1 MSEKSVSLRDYYA
14 RKKRLARRLRRK
26 KILLQLIR
34 EQTKI
39 VKFRLSTIKVFKPV
53 ITPWEGLAI
62 LIGTQVGAGILGLP
76 YAASR
81 VGMVPALF
89 ILLGVMFLLMSTAL
103 IILKLSAEM
112 RGAQMSTMAQ
122 KLLGNAGGW
131 IMYLSILIMGFGA
144 MLAYIAGM
152 GSVFSSLLGV
162 NETIG
167 AVIFWLLASAVIYLG
182 LEASGKTE
190 LIMSFL
196 MLVLFIGIT
205 ASLFPYAK
213 PENAMY
219 AELGGIL
226 SMTGVAI
233 FALGCHTI
241 IPDIYRGIGDYKK
254 TRNVVILAFLIPTII
269 YAIFMI
275 SFLLVF
281 GRNTPQIAT
290 QGLEILY
297 GRLGKI
303 VGNIIPLLAITT
315 SYIGIGLAQQSNSK
329 EFLKLKKSIAWSLTT
344 IPPIVVYLA
353 GIKNFADVLAFAGDT
368 GDMMAFII
376 LPLVMLVIKKYRETK
391 VY

>member
-1 MSEKSVSLRDYYA
+1 
-14 RKKRLARRLRRK
+14 
-26 KILLQLIR
+26 
-34 EQTKI
+34 
-39 VKFRLSTIKVFKPV
+39 
-53 ITPWEGLAI
+53 
-62 LIGTQVGAGILGLP
+62 
-76 YAASR
+76 
-81 VGMVPALF
+81 MVPALF
-89 ILLGVMFLLMSTAL
+89 ILLGVMLLLMFTAL

-122 KLLGNAGGW
+122 KLLGNTGGW

-162 NETIG
+162 DETVG
-167 AVIFWLLASAVIYLG
+167 AIIFWSLASAVIYLG

-196 MLVLFIGIT
+196 MLALFIGT
-205 ASLFPYAK
+205 TSPLFPYANL
-213 PENAMY
+213 ENAAY
-219 AELGGIL
+219 AKLSGIL

-241 IPDIYRGIGDYKK
+241 IPDIYRGIGDYRK

-269 YAIFMI
+269 YAIFMV
-275 SFLLVF
+275 SFLLAF
-281 GRNTPQIAT
+281 GKSTPQIAT
-290 QGLEILY
+290 QGLEMLY
-297 GRLGKI
+297 GGVGKI

-329 EFLKLKKSIAWSLTT
+329 EFLKLRKPIAWSLTT

-368 GDMMAFII
+368 GDLIAFII

>member
-62 LIGTQVGAGILGLP
+62 LVGTQVGAGILGLP

-167 AVIFWLLASAVIYLG
+167 AVIFWVLASAVIYLG

-344 IPPIVVYLA
+344 IPPLVVYLA

-376 LPLVMLVIKKYRETK
+376 LPVIMLAIKKYRERR
-391 VY
+391 

>member
-81 VGMVPALF
+81 VGMIPAFL
-89 ILLGVMFLLMSTAL
+89 ILLGVMVFLMFTAL
-103 IILKLSAEM
+103 IVLKLSAEM

-167 AVIFWLLASAVIYLG
+167 AVIFWVLASAVIYLG

-241 IPDIYRGIGDYKK
+241 IPDIYRGIGDYRK

-329 EFLKLKKSIAWSLTT
+329 EFLRLKKSIAWSLAT
-344 IPPIVVYLA
+344 IPPVVVYLA
-353 GIKNFADVLAFAGDT
+353 GVKNFADVLAFAGDT

-376 LPLVMLVIKKYRETK
+376 LPILMWIVKKYHER
-391 VY
+391 

>member
-1 MSEKSVSLRDYYA
+1 MSEKSVPLRDYHA
-14 RKKRLARRLRRK
+14 KKKRLVRRLRRE

-34 EQTKI
+34 KQTKTI
-39 VKFRLSTIKVFKPV
+39 RFRLSTIKVFKPV

-76 YAASR
+76 YVASK
-81 VGMVPALF
+81 VGIVPALL
-89 ILLGVMFLLMSTAL
+89 ILVGVMFLLMFTAL
-103 IILKLSAEM
+103 TILKLSAEM
-112 RGAQMSTMAQ
+112 GGAQMSTMAQ
-122 KLLGNAGGW
+122 KILGNGGGW

-162 NETIG
+162 DETLG

-190 LIMSFL
+190 LVMSFL
-196 MLVLFIGIT
+196 MLILFIGIT
-205 ASLFPYAK
+205 ASLFPHAK

-219 AELGGIL
+219 VELGGTL

-233 FALGCHTI
+233 FSLGCHTI
-241 IPDIYRGIGDYKK
+241 IPDVYRGIGDYKK
-254 TRNVVILAFLIPTII
+254 ARNVVILAFLIPTVI
-269 YAIFMI
+269 YAIFMV

-281 GRNTPQIAT
+281 GKNTPQIAT
-290 QGLEILY
+290 QGLENLY
-297 GRLGKI
+297 GGIGKI

-344 IPPIVVYLA
+344 VPPIAVYLA

-368 GDMMAFII
+368 GDMVAFIL
-376 LPLVMLVIKKYRETK
+376 LPLVMLAIKRYRERR
-391 VY
+391 

>member
-89 ILLGVMFLLMSTAL
+89 ILLGVMLLLMSTAL

-297 GRLGKI
+297 GRPGKI

-344 IPPIVVYLA
+344 IPPLVVYLA

-376 LPLVMLVIKKYRETK
+376 LPVIMLAIKKYRERR
-391 VY
+391 

>member
-1 MSEKSVSLRDYYA
+1 MSEKSVSLRDYHA

-89 ILLGVMFLLMSTAL
+89 ILLGVMLLLMSTAL

-167 AVIFWLLASAVIYLG
+167 AIIFWVLASAVIYLG

-241 IPDIYRGIGDYKK
+241 IPDIYRGIGDYRK

-368 GDMMAFII
+368 GDLMAFII
-376 LPLVMLVIKKYRETK
+376 LPVIMLAIKKYRERR
-391 VY
+391 

>member
-89 ILLGVMFLLMSTAL
+89 ILLGVMLLLMSTAL

-344 IPPIVVYLA
+344 IPPLVVYLA

-376 LPLVMLVIKKYRETK
+376 LPVIMLAIKKYRERR
-391 VY
+391 

>member
-62 LIGTQVGAGILGLP
+62 LIGTQVGAGVLGLP

-81 VGMVPALF
+81 VGMIPALF

-122 KLLGNAGGW
+122 KILGKAGGW

-162 NETIG
+162 NETVG
-167 AVIFWLLASAVIYLG
+167 AVIFWLFASAVIYLG

-196 MLVLFIGIT
+196 MLVLFTGIT
-205 ASLFPYAK
+205 ASLFPYANL
-213 PENAMY
+213 ENAMY

-281 GRNTPQIAT
+281 GRDTPQIAT

-297 GRLGKI
+297 GGLGKI
-303 VGNIIPLLAITT
+303 IGNI
-315 SYIGIGLAQQSNSK
+315 
-329 EFLKLKKSIAWSLTT
+329 
-344 IPPIVVYLA
+344 
-353 GIKNFADVLAFAGDT
+353 
-368 GDMMAFII
+368 M
-376 LPLVMLVIKKYRETK
+376 
-391 VY
+391 

>member
-1 MSEKSVSLRDYYA
+1 MSEKTVSLKDYHA
-14 RKKRLARRLRRK
+14 KKKRLVRRLRRER
-26 KILLQLIR
+26 ILLQLIR
-34 EQTKI
+34 EQTKV
-39 VKFRLSTIKVFKPV
+39 VKFRLSTIKVFKPT

-76 YAASR
+76 YVASR

-89 ILLGVMFLLMSTAL
+89 ILLGVMLLLMSTAL

-112 RGAQMSTMAQ
+112 GGAQMSTMAQ
-122 KLLGNAGGW
+122 KILGNTGGW
-131 IMYLSILIMGFGA
+131 VMYMSILIMGFGA

-162 NETIG
+162 DETLG
-167 AVIFWLLASAVIYLG
+167 AIIFWLLASAVIYLG

-190 LIMSFL
+190 LVMSFL
-196 MLVLFIGIT
+196 MLILFIGIT

-219 AELGGIL
+219 VELGGIL

-241 IPDIYRGIGDYKK
+241 IPDVYRGIGDYRK
-254 TRNVVILAFLIPTII
+254 TRNVVVLAFLIPTII
-269 YAIFMI
+269 YAIFMV

-281 GRNTPQIAT
+281 GKNTPQIAT

-297 GRLGKI
+297 REIGKI
-303 VGNIIPLLAITT
+303 VGNVIPLLAITT

-329 EFLKLKKSIAWSLTT
+329 EFLKLKKPIAWSLTT
-344 IPPIVVYLA
+344 IPPIAVYLA

-368 GDMMAFII
+368 GDLVAFII
-376 LPLVMLVIKKYRETK
+376 LPVVMLIIKKYRERK
-391 VY
+391 

>member
-89 ILLGVMFLLMSTAL
+89 ILLGVMLLLMSTAL

-167 AVIFWLLASAVIYLG
+167 AIIFWVLASAVIYLG

-241 IPDIYRGIGDYKK
+241 IPDIYKGIGDYRK

-368 GDMMAFII
+368 GDLMAFII
-376 LPLVMLVIKKYRETK
+376 LPVIMLAIKKYRERR
-391 VY
+391 

>member
-1 MSEKSVSLRDYYA
+1 MSEKSVPLRDYHA
-14 RKKRLARRLRRK
+14 KKKRLVRRLRRE

-34 EQTKI
+34 KQTKTI
-39 VKFRLSTIKVFKPV
+39 RFRLSTIKVFKPV

-76 YAASR
+76 YVASK
-81 VGMVPALF
+81 VGIVPALL
-89 ILLGVMFLLMSTAL
+89 ILVGVMFLLMFTAL
-103 IILKLSAEM
+103 TILKLSAEM
-112 RGAQMSTMAQ
+112 GGAQMSTMAQ
-122 KLLGNAGGW
+122 KILGNGGGW

-167 AVIFWLLASAVIYLG
+167 AIIFWVLASAVIYLG

-241 IPDIYRGIGDYKK
+241 IPDIYRGIGDYRK

-297 GRLGKI
+297 GGLGKI
-303 VGNIIPLLAITT
+303 IGNIIPLLAITT

-329 EFLKLKKSIAWSLTT
+329 EFLKLKKSIAWGLTT
-344 IPPIVVYLA
+344 IPPIAVYLA

-368 GDMMAFII
+368 GDLIAFII
-376 LPLVMLVIKKYRETK
+376 LPVVMLAIKRYRERR
-391 VY
+391 

>member
-89 ILLGVMFLLMSTAL
+89 ILLGVMLLLMSTAL

-167 AVIFWLLASAVIYLG
+167 AIIFWVLASAVIYLG

-241 IPDIYRGIGDYKK
+241 IPDIYRGIGDYRK

-368 GDMMAFII
+368 GDLMAFII
-376 LPLVMLVIKKYRETK
+376 LPVIMLAIKKYRERR
-391 VY
+391 

>member
-14 RKKRLARRLRRK
+14 RKKRVIRRLRRK
-26 KILLQLIR
+26 RILLQLIR

-39 VKFRLSTIKVFKPV
+39 VKFRLSTIKVFKPT

-76 YAASR
+76 YAASK

-89 ILLGVMFLLMSTAL
+89 ILLGVMLLLMSTAL

-112 RGAQMSTMAQ
+112 GGAQMSTMAY
-122 KLLGNAGGW
+122 KILGNAGGW

-162 NETIG
+162 NETVG
-167 AVIFWLLASAVIYLG
+167 AIIFWVLASAVIYLG

-196 MLVLFIGIT
+196 MLVLFIGVT
-205 ASLFPYAK
+205 ASLFPYANL
-213 PENAMY
+213 ENAMY
-219 AELGGIL
+219 IEPSGIL

-241 IPDIYRGIGDYKK
+241 IPDIYRGIGDYRK

-281 GRNTPQIAT
+281 GRDTPQIAT

-297 GRLGKI
+297 GRIGKI

-344 IPPIVVYLA
+344 IPPLVVYLA

-368 GDMMAFII
+368 GDLMAFII
-376 LPLVMLVIKKYRETK
+376 LPVIMLAIKKYRERR
-391 VY
+391 

>member
-1 MSEKSVSLRDYYA
+1 MSEKPVSLRDYYA

-62 LIGTQVGAGILGLP
+62 LIGTQVGAGVLGLP

-81 VGMVPALF
+81 VGMIPALF

-167 AVIFWLLASAVIYLG
+167 AVIFWVLASAVIYLG
-182 LEASGKTE
+182 LKQ
-190 LIMSFL
+190 
-196 MLVLFIGIT
+196 
-205 ASLFPYAK
+205 
-213 PENAMY
+213 
-219 AELGGIL
+219 AE
-226 SMTGVAI
+226 
-233 FALGCHTI
+233 
-241 IPDIYRGIGDYKK
+241 R
-254 TRNVVILAFLIPTII
+254 
-269 YAIFMI
+269 
-275 SFLLVF
+275 
-281 GRNTPQIAT
+281 Q
-290 QGLEILY
+290 
-297 GRLGKI
+297 
-303 VGNIIPLLAITT
+303 
-315 SYIGIGLAQQSNSK
+315 NS
-329 EFLKLKKSIAWSLTT
+329 S
-344 IPPIVVYLA
+344 
-353 GIKNFADVLAFAGDT
+353 
-368 GDMMAFII
+368 
-376 LPLVMLVIKKYRETK
+376 
-391 VY
+391 

>member
-1 MSEKSVSLRDYYA
+1 MSEKTVSLKDYHA
-14 RKKRLARRLRRK
+14 KKKRLARRLRRER
-26 KILLQLIR
+26 ILLQLIR
-34 EQTKI
+34 EQITI
-39 VKFRLSTIKVFKPV
+39 RLSTIKVFKPV

-81 VGMVPALF
+81 VGIVPALF
-89 ILLGVMFLLMSTAL
+89 ILLGVMLLLMSTAL
-103 IILKLSAEM
+103 IILKLSAEI

-162 NETIG
+162 NETVG
-167 AVIFWLLASAVIYLG
+167 AIIFWLLASAVIYLG

-190 LIMSFL
+190 LIMSLL
-196 MLVLFIGIT
+196 MLILFIGIT

-213 PENAMY
+213 LENAMY
-219 AELGGIL
+219 AELGGML

-241 IPDIYRGIGDYKK
+241 IPDIYRGIGDYRK

-297 GRLGKI
+297 GGLGKI

-329 EFLKLKKSIAWSLTT
+329 EFLKLKKSIAWGLTT

-368 GDMMAFII
+368 GDLMAFII
-376 LPLVMLVIKKYRETK
+376 LPVVMLAIKRYRERRASD
-391 VY
+391 

>member
-1 MSEKSVSLRDYYA
+1 MSEKTVSLKDYHA
-14 RKKRLARRLRRK
+14 KKKRLVRRLRRER
-26 KILLQLIR
+26 ILLQLIR
-34 EQTKI
+34 EQTKV
-39 VKFRLSTIKVFKPV
+39 VKFRLSTIKVFKPT

-76 YAASR
+76 YVASR

-89 ILLGVMFLLMSTAL
+89 ILLGVMLLLMSTAL

-112 RGAQMSTMAQ
+112 GGAQMSTMAQ
-122 KLLGNAGGW
+122 KILGNTGGW
-131 IMYLSILIMGFGA
+131 IMYLSILVMGFGA

-162 NETIG
+162 DETLG
-167 AVIFWLLASAVIYLG
+167 AIIFWLLASAVIYLG

-190 LIMSFL
+190 LVMSFL
-196 MLVLFIGIT
+196 MLILFIGIT

-219 AELGGIL
+219 VELGGIL

-241 IPDIYRGIGDYKK
+241 IPDVYRGIGDYRK
-254 TRNVVILAFLIPTII
+254 TRNVVVLAFLIPTII
-269 YAIFMI
+269 YAIFMV

-281 GRNTPQIAT
+281 GKNTPQIAT

-297 GRLGKI
+297 REIGKI
-303 VGNIIPLLAITT
+303 VGNVIPLLAITT

-329 EFLKLKKSIAWSLTT
+329 EFLKLKKPIAWSLTT
-344 IPPIVVYLA
+344 IPPIAVYLA

-368 GDMMAFII
+368 GDLVAFII
-376 LPLVMLVIKKYRETK
+376 LPVVMLIIKKYRERK
-391 VY
+391 

>member
-1 MSEKSVSLRDYYA
+1 MSEKALSLKDYYA
-14 RKKRLARRLRRK
+14 KKKRLARRLRRER
-26 KILLQLIR
+26 ILLQLIR
-34 EQTKI
+34 EEITI
-39 VKFRLSTIKVFKPV
+39 RLSTIKVFKPV
-53 ITPWEGLAI
+53 ITQWEGLAI

-76 YAASR
+76 YAASK

-89 ILLGVMFLLMSTAL
+89 ILLGVMLLLMFTAL

-122 KLLGNAGGW
+122 KLLGNTGGW

-162 NETIG
+162 DETVG
-167 AVIFWLLASAVIYLG
+167 AIIFWSLASAVIYLG

-196 MLVLFIGIT
+196 MLALFIGT
-205 ASLFPYAK
+205 TSPLFPYANL
-213 PENAMY
+213 ENAAY
-219 AELGGIL
+219 TKLSGIL

-241 IPDIYRGIGDYKK
+241 IPDIYRGIGDYRK

-269 YAIFMI
+269 YAIFMV
-275 SFLLVF
+275 SFLLAF
-281 GRNTPQIAT
+281 GKSTPQIAT
-290 QGLEILY
+290 QGLEMLY
-297 GRLGKI
+297 GGVGKI

-329 EFLKLKKSIAWSLTT
+329 EFLKLRKPIAWSLTT

-368 GDMMAFII
+368 GDLIAFII

>member
-1 MSEKSVSLRDYYA
+1 MSEKALSLKDYYA
-14 RKKRLARRLRRK
+14 KKKRLARRLRRER
-26 KILLQLIR
+26 ILLQLIR
-34 EQTKI
+34 EEITI
-39 VKFRLSTIKVFKPV
+39 RLSTIKVFKPV
-53 ITPWEGLAI
+53 ITQWEGLAI

-76 YAASR
+76 YAASK

-89 ILLGVMFLLMSTAL
+89 ILLGVMLLLMFTAL

-122 KLLGNAGGW
+122 KLLGNTGGW

-162 NETIG
+162 DETVG
-167 AVIFWLLASAVIYLG
+167 AIIFWSLASAVIYLG

-190 LIMSFL
+190 LVMSFL
-196 MLVLFIGIT
+196 MLALFIGT
-205 ASLFPYAK
+205 TSPLFPYANL
-213 PENAMY
+213 ENAAY
-219 AELGGIL
+219 AKLSGIL

-241 IPDIYRGIGDYKK
+241 IPDIYRGIGDYRK

-269 YAIFMI
+269 YAIFMV
-275 SFLLVF
+275 SFLLAF
-281 GRNTPQIAT
+281 GKSTPQIAT
-290 QGLEILY
+290 QGLEMLY
-297 GRLGKI
+297 GGVGKI

-329 EFLKLKKSIAWSLTT
+329 EFLKLRKPIAWSLTT

-368 GDMMAFII
+368 GDLIAFII

>member
-1 MSEKSVSLRDYYA
+1 
-14 RKKRLARRLRRK
+14 
-26 KILLQLIR
+26 
-34 EQTKI
+34 
-39 VKFRLSTIKVFKPV
+39 
-53 ITPWEGLAI
+53 
-62 LIGTQVGAGILGLP
+62 
-76 YAASR
+76 
-81 VGMVPALF
+81 
-89 ILLGVMFLLMSTAL
+89 
-103 IILKLSAEM
+103 
-112 RGAQMSTMAQ
+112 
-122 KLLGNAGGW
+122 
-131 IMYLSILIMGFGA
+131 
-144 MLAYIAGM
+144 
-152 GSVFSSLLGV
+152 
-162 NETIG
+162 
-167 AVIFWLLASAVIYLG
+167 
-182 LEASGKTE
+182 
-190 LIMSFL
+190 
-196 MLVLFIGIT
+196 
-205 ASLFPYAK
+205 
-213 PENAMY
+213 AMY

-241 IPDIYRGIGDYKK
+241 IPDIYRGIGDYRK

-281 GRNTPQIAT
+281 GRDTPQIAT

-344 IPPIVVYLA
+344 IPPLVVYLA

-376 LPLVMLVIKKYRETK
+376 LPLVMLVIRRYRETK